1 LRGLLLSFMEVD
13 ILEKI
18 SQIVSNQL
26 RAETDTVDEDADI
39 FEDLGADSL
48 DVVEI
53 LMAVE
58 EYFGIT
64 IPEEDVADIRTVR
77 ELAEYIES
85 RTEE

>member
-1 LRGLLLSFMEVD
+1 METDVY
-13 ILEKI
+13 EKI
-18 SQIVSNQL
+18 NKIVSNQL
-26 RAETDTVDEDADI
+26 RAETDTVDGDADI

-58 EYFGIT
+58 ESFGIT

-77 ELAEYIES
+77 EFADYIES
-85 RTEE
+85 RIEE

>member
-1 LRGLLLSFMEVD
+1 MEADVY
-13 ILEKI
+13 EKI
-18 SQIVSNQL
+18 NKIVSNQL

-58 EYFGIT
+58 ESFGIT

-77 ELAEYIES
+77 EFADYIES
-85 RTEE
+85 RIEE

>member
-1 LRGLLLSFMEVD
+1 MEVD

>member
-1 LRGLLLSFMEVD
+1 MRGLLLSFMEVD

>member
-1 LRGLLLSFMEVD
+1 MSFMEVD

>member
-1 LRGLLLSFMEVD
+1 LSFMEVD

>member
-1 LRGLLLSFMEVD
+1 M
-13 ILEKI
+13 LEKI